1 MDNYDDENY
10 DDGFDEARS
19 SAAMQISL
27 WRRLFTFTLPYKAEL
42 WVLVVAGSVTALME
56 MAYPLI
62 TKWLID
68 DVDANGKEAD
78 LFFWAIVYLG
88 TCFLMAVSIGSF
100 IWMTSKIRVYA
111 SYDIRKAAFAN
122 LQNLSFSFFD
132 YRPVGWLMARMTSD
146 CERLTNI
153 LAWGLLDLIWGVTV
167 MLGMTVAMLV
177 MNWKLALL
185 VLAIVPILTWVSIKF
200 QRTILGSARA
210 VRRTNSRITG
220 AYAQGIMGVLTS
232 KTFSRE
238 APNANEFHHLTGD
251 MYIASVRNL
260 TLSAIYIPIIL
271 IMSSVAVGLTLAI
284 GGSDLLVGIIEAGT
298 LVAFMMLAR
307 HFFEPV
313 EVMGYWFAEMQ
324 MAQASA
330 ERVLSLIDAEPAI
343 RDSVSVS
350 DAVRMHRSTP
360 QRETRAEDG
369 GSLDI
374 HKVELMN
381 VNFAYEADVPI
392 LRDINLTAHK
402 GETIAIVGPTGS
414 GKSTLVNL
422 VCRFYQ
428 PTSGQVLIDGIDYR
442 DRNRSL
448 RWLQSNLGV
457 VLQNAHVFRG
467 TVLENIRYGRLTAS
481 DNDVI
486 HAAETIG
493 AHEFINALENGY
505 QTEVGEDGDML
516 SVGQKQLV
524 SFARAILADPQI
536 LVMDEAT
543 SSVDTV
549 TEAKIQ
555 RSLGQVLSGRI
566 SFVIAHRLSTIR
578 NADRI
583 VVLDGGEISEIGDH
597 AQLIR
602 RGGHYAKLYYQ
613 QSLQE
618 ATRDWSPDRSNNQT
632 DRGDD
637 LVEPSPA

>member
-78 LFFWAIVYLG
+78 LFFWAMVYLG
-88 TCFLMAVSIGSF
+88 TCFFMAVSIGSF

-111 SYDIRKAAFAN
+111 SYDIREAAFAN

-238 APNANEFHHLTGD
+238 APNADEIHQLTGD

-442 DRNRSL
+442 NRSL

-481 DNDVI
+481 DSDVI
-486 HAAETIG
+486 HAAETVG
-493 AHEFINALENGY
+493 AHEFINALENGF

-549 TEAKIQ
+549 TETKMQ
-555 RSLGQVLSGRI
+555 VGLDQVLSGRI

-578 NADRI
+578 NAARI
-583 VVLDGGEISEIGDH
+583 VVLDGGEISETGDH

>member
-19 SAAMQISL
+19 SAAMQLSL

-78 LFFWAIVYLG
+78 LFFWAMVYLG
-88 TCFLMAVSIGSF
+88 TCFFMAVSIGSF

-111 SYDIRKAAFAN
+111 SYDIREAAFAN

-153 LAWGLLDLIWGVTV
+153 LAWGLLDLIWGTTV

-185 VLAIVPILTWVSIKF
+185 VLAIVPFLTWVSIKF

-284 GGSDLLVGIIEAGT
+284 GGSDLVVGIIEAGT

-442 DRNRSL
+442 NRSL

-505 QTEVGEDGDML
+505 QTEVGEDGGML

-549 TEAKIQ
+549 TEVKIQ

>member
-238 APNANEFHHLTGD
+238 APNADEFHHLTGD

-284 GGSDLLVGIIEAGT
+284 GGSDLVVGIIEAGT

-442 DRNRSL
+442 DRSL

-486 HAAETIG
+486 QAAETVG
-493 AHEFINALENGY
+493 AHEFINSLENGY

-516 SVGQKQLV
+516 SAGQKQLV

-549 TEAKIQ
+549 TETKMQ
-555 RSLGQVLSGRI
+555 VGLDQVLSGRI

>member
-19 SAAMQISL
+19 SATMQLSL

-111 SYDIRKAAFAN
+111 SYDIREAAFAN

-153 LAWGLLDLIWGVTV
+153 LAWGLLDLIWGITV

-298 LVAFMMLAR
+298 LVAFMMFAR
-307 HFFEPV
+307 HFFDPV

-442 DRNRSL
+442 NRSL

-486 HAAETIG
+486 HAAETVG

-549 TEAKIQ
+549 TETKIQ
-555 RSLGQVLSGRI
+555 RSLDQVLLGRI

>member
-78 LFFWAIVYLG
+78 LFFWAMVYLG
-88 TCFLMAVSIGSF
+88 TCFFMAVSIGSF

-153 LAWGLLDLIWGVTV
+153 LAWGLLDLIWGITV

-442 DRNRSL
+442 NRSL

-481 DNDVI
+481 DSDVI
-486 HAAETIG
+486 HAAETVG

-549 TEAKIQ
+549 TETKIQ
-555 RSLGQVLSGRI
+555 RSLDQVLLGRI

-583 VVLDGGEISEIGDH
+583 VVLDGGEISETGDH

>member
-10 DDGFDEARS
+10 DDGFDEVRS
-19 SAAMQISL
+19 SASMQISL

-42 WVLVVAGSVTALME
+42 WVMVVAGSVTALME

-78 LFFWAIVYLG
+78 LFFWAMVYLG
-88 TCFLMAVSIGSF
+88 TCFFMAVSIGSF

-111 SYDIRKAAFAN
+111 SYDIREAAFAN

-167 MLGMTVAMLV
+167 MLGMTVATLV

-428 PTSGQVLIDGIDYR
+428 PTSGHVLIDGIDY
-442 DRNRSL
+442 RNRSL

-618 ATRDWSPDRSNNQT
+618 ATRDWSPDRSNHQT

>member
-10 DDGFDEARS
+10 DDGFDELRS
-19 SAAMQISL
+19 SATMQISL

-42 WVLVVAGSVTALME
+42 WVMVVAGSVTALME

-68 DVDANGKEAD
+68 DGEANGQEAD
-78 LFFWAIVYLG
+78 LFFWAMIYLG
-88 TCFLMAVSIGSF
+88 TCFAMAVSIGSF

-153 LAWGLLDLIWGVTV
+153 LAWGVLDLIWGSAV

-185 VLAIVPILTWVSIKF
+185 VLAIVPFLAWVSIKF

-220 AYAQGIMGVLTS
+220 AYTQGVMGVLTS
-232 KTFSRE
+232 KTFSKE
-238 APNANEFHHLTGD
+238 APNASEFRHLTGD

-271 IMSSVAVGLTLAI
+271 IMSSLAVGLTLAV
-284 GGSDLLVGIIEAGT
+284 GGSDMMVGIVEAGT

-307 HFFEPV
+307 HFFDPV

-330 ERVLSLIDAEPAI
+330 ERVLSLIDAEPEI
-343 RDSVSVS
+343 KDSDSVSN
-350 DAVRMHRSTP
+350 AVRIHRSTP
-360 QRETRAEDG
+360 QRETRAPDG
-369 GSLDI
+369 GSVDI
-374 HKVELMN
+374 HEVELVN
-381 VNFAYEADVPI
+381 VNFAYDTAVPV
-392 LRDINLTAHK
+392 LRDINLTARK

-422 VCRFYQ
+422 ICRFYQ
-428 PTSGQVLIDGIDYR
+428 PTSGHVFIDSIDY
-442 DRNRSL
+442 RNRSL
-448 RWLQSNLGV
+448 HWLQSNLGV

-486 HAAETIG
+486 RAAETVG
-493 AHEFINALENGY
+493 AHHFINALESGY
-505 QTEVGEDGDML
+505 RTDVGEDGDML
-516 SVGQKQLV
+516 SAGQKQLV

-555 RSLGQVLSGRI
+555 RSLGRVLTGRI
-566 SFVIAHRLSTIR
+566 SFVVAHRLSTIR

-583 VVLDGGEISEIGDH
+583 VVLIDGQISEIGDH
-597 AQLIR
+597 AELIA

-618 ATRDWSPDRSNNQT
+618 ATRDWSSRLSD
-632 DRGDD
+632 DGDE
-637 LVEPSPA
+637 VGEPSPA

>member
-1 MDNYDDENY
+1 VDNYDDENY

-100 IWMTSKIRVYA
+100 IWVTSKIRVYA

-238 APNANEFHHLTGD
+238 APNADEFHHLTGD

-402 GETIAIVGPTGS
+402 GETIAIVGPSGS

-442 DRNRSL
+442 NRSL

-467 TVLENIRYGRLTAS
+467 TILENIRYGRLTAS

-486 HAAETIG
+486 HAAETVG

-549 TEAKIQ
+549 TETKIQ
-555 RSLGQVLSGRI
+555 RSLDQVLSGRI

-583 VVLDGGEISEIGDH
+583 VVLNDGQISETGDH

-618 ATRDWSPDRSNNQT
+618 ATRDWSSERSNDQT

>member
-1 MDNYDDENY
+1 
-10 DDGFDEARS
+10 
-19 SAAMQISL
+19 MQISL

-42 WVLVVAGSVTALME
+42 WVMVVAGSVAAIME

-62 TKWLID
+62 TKWVID

-78 LFFWAIVYLG
+78 LFFWAMVYFG
-88 TCFLMAVSIGSF
+88 TCLLMAISIGSF

-111 SYDIRKAAFAN
+111 SHDIRKAAFAN

-153 LAWGLLDLIWGVTV
+153 LAWGLLDLIWGTTI

-185 VLAIVPILTWVSIKF
+185 VLAIVPFLTWVSIKF

-220 AYAQGIMGVLTS
+220 AYAEGVMGVLTS

-238 APNANEFHHLTGD
+238 APNANEFRHLTSE

-271 IMSSVAVGLTLAI
+271 IMSSVAVGLTLAV
-284 GGSDLLVGIIEAGT
+284 GGSDMLVGIIEAGT
-298 LVAFMMLAR
+298 LVAFMMFAR
-307 HFFEPV
+307 HFFDPV
-313 EVMGYWFAEMQ
+313 EVMGYWLAEMQ

-330 ERVLSLIDAEPAI
+330 ERVLSLIDAEPEI
-343 RDSVSVS
+343 KDSDSVT
-350 DAVRMHRSTP
+350 DAMRIHRSTP
-360 QRETRAEDG
+360 PRETLASDG
-369 GSLDI
+369 GRVDI
-374 HKVELMN
+374 REIELVN
-381 VNFAYEADVPI
+381 VNFAYNAEATV
-392 LRDINLTAHK
+392 LRGINLTAHK

-442 DRNRSL
+442 NRSL

-481 DNDVI
+481 DSEVI
-486 HAAETIG
+486 QAAKIVG
-493 AHEFINALENGY
+493 AHEFINSLENGY
-505 QTEVGEDGDML
+505 QTDVGEDGDML
-516 SVGQKQLV
+516 SAGQKQLV

-555 RSLGQVLSGRI
+555 HSLGEVLSGRI

-583 VVLDGGEISEIGDH
+583 VVLNDGRISELGNH
-597 AQLIR
+597 AQLVEKR
-602 RGGHYAKLYYQ
+602 GHYANLYYQ

-618 ATRDWSPDRSNNQT
+618 ATRDWPSSGAKDQEE
-632 DRGDD
+632 GGED
-637 LVEPSPA
+637 LAEPSPA

>member
-10 DDGFDEARS
+10 DDGFDELRS
-19 SAAMQISL
+19 SATMQISL

-42 WVLVVAGSVTALME
+42 WVMVVAGSVTALME

-68 DVDANGKEAD
+68 DVDANGQEAD
-78 LFFWAIVYLG
+78 LFFWAMVYLG

-111 SYDIRKAAFAN
+111 SYDIREAAFAN

-153 LAWGLLDLIWGVTV
+153 LAWGLLDLIWGSAV

-185 VLAIVPILTWVSIKF
+185 VLAIVPFLTWVSIKF

-220 AYAQGIMGVLTS
+220 TYTQGVMGVLTS
-232 KTFSRE
+232 KTFSKE
-238 APNANEFHHLTGD
+238 APNASEFRHLTGD

-271 IMSSVAVGLTLAI
+271 IMSSLAVGLTLAV
-284 GGSDLLVGIIEAGT
+284 GGSDMLVGIVEAGT
-298 LVAFMMLAR
+298 LVAFMMFAR
-307 HFFEPV
+307 HFFDPV

-330 ERVLSLIDAEPAI
+330 ERVLSLIDAEPEI
-343 RDSVSVS
+343 KDSDSVSN
-350 DAVRMHRSTP
+350 AVRFHRSTP
-360 QRETRAEDG
+360 QRETRAADG
-369 GSLDI
+369 GPVDI
-374 HKVELMN
+374 HEVELVN
-381 VNFAYEADVPI
+381 VNFAYNTTVPV
-392 LRDINLTAHK
+392 LRDINLTARK

-428 PTSGQVLIDGIDYR
+428 PTSGQVRIDGIDY
-442 DRNRSL
+442 RNRSL

-481 DNDVI
+481 DSDVI
-486 HAAETIG
+486 EAAETVG

-505 QTEVGEDGDML
+505 RTDVGEDGDML
-516 SVGQKQLV
+516 SAGQKQLV

-583 VVLDGGEISEIGDH
+583 VVLIDGQISEIGDH
-597 AQLIR
+597 AELIA
-602 RGGHYAKLYYQ
+602 RGGHYANLYYQ

-618 ATRDWSPDRSNNQT
+618 ATRDWPSNRVNDQT
-632 DRGDD
+632 EDGED

>member
-68 DVDANGKEAD
+68 DVDANGQEAD

-111 SYDIRKAAFAN
+111 SYDIREAAFAN

-153 LAWGLLDLIWGVTV
+153 LAWGLLDLIWGITV

-238 APNANEFHHLTGD
+238 APNADEFHQLTGD

-442 DRNRSL
+442 NRSL

-457 VLQNAHVFRG
+457 VLQNAHIFRG

-549 TEAKIQ
+549 TETKMQ
-555 RSLGQVLSGRI
+555 VGLDQVLSGRI

-583 VVLDGGEISEIGDH
+583 VVLDGGEISETGDH

>member
-19 SAAMQISL
+19 SASMQISL

-78 LFFWAIVYLG
+78 LFFWAMVYLG
-88 TCFLMAVSIGSF
+88 TCFFMAVSIGSF

-153 LAWGLLDLIWGVTV
+153 LAWGLLDLIWGITV

-442 DRNRSL
+442 NRSL

-457 VLQNAHVFRG
+457 VLQNAHIFRG

-549 TEAKIQ
+549 TETKMQ
-555 RSLGQVLSGRI
+555 VGLDQVLSGRI

-583 VVLDGGEISEIGDH
+583 VVLDGGEISETGDH

>member
-238 APNANEFHHLTGD
+238 APNANEFHHLTGN
-251 MYIASVRNL
+251 MYVASVRNL

-428 PTSGQVLIDGIDYR
+428 PTSGQVRFDGIDY
-442 DRNRSL
+442 RNRSL

-516 SVGQKQLV
+516 SAGQKQLV

-583 VVLDGGEISEIGDH
+583 VVLNDGQISETGDH

-618 ATRDWSPDRSNNQT
+618 ATRDWSSERSNDQT

-637 LVEPSPA
+637 LVEPSSA

>member
-1 MDNYDDENY
+1 
-10 DDGFDEARS
+10 
-19 SAAMQISL
+19 MQISL

-42 WVLVVAGSVTALME
+42 WVMVVAGSVAAIME

-62 TKWLID
+62 TKWVID

-78 LFFWAIVYLG
+78 LFFWAMVYFG
-88 TCFLMAVSIGSF
+88 TCLLMAISIGSF

-111 SYDIRKAAFAN
+111 SHDIRKAAFAN

-153 LAWGLLDLIWGVTV
+153 LAWGLLDLIWGTTI

-185 VLAIVPILTWVSIKF
+185 VLAIVPFLTWVSIKF

-220 AYAQGIMGVLTS
+220 AYAEGVMGVLTS

-238 APNANEFHHLTGD
+238 APNANEFRHLTSE

-271 IMSSVAVGLTLAI
+271 IMSSVAVGLTLAV
-284 GGSDLLVGIIEAGT
+284 GGSDMLVGIIEAGT
-298 LVAFMMLAR
+298 LVAFMMFAR
-307 HFFEPV
+307 HFFDPV

-330 ERVLSLIDAEPAI
+330 ERVLSLIDAEPEI
-343 RDSVSVS
+343 KDSDSVT
-350 DAVRMHRSTP
+350 DAMRIHRSTP
-360 QRETRAEDG
+360 PRETLASDG
-369 GSLDI
+369 GRVDI
-374 HKVELMN
+374 REIELVN
-381 VNFAYEADVPI
+381 VNFAYNAEASV
-392 LRDINLTAHK
+392 LRGINLTAHK

-442 DRNRSL
+442 NRSL

-481 DNDVI
+481 DSEVI
-486 HAAETIG
+486 QAAKIVG
-493 AHEFINALENGY
+493 AHEFINSLENGY
-505 QTEVGEDGDML
+505 QTDVGEDGDML
-516 SVGQKQLV
+516 SAGQKQLV

-555 RSLGQVLSGRI
+555 HSLGEVLSGRI

-583 VVLDGGEISEIGDH
+583 VVLNDGRISELGNH
-597 AQLIR
+597 AQLVEKR
-602 RGGHYAKLYYQ
+602 GHYANLYYQ

-618 ATRDWSPDRSNNQT
+618 ATRDWPSSGAKDQEE
-632 DRGDD
+632 GGED
-637 LVEPSPA
+637 LAEPSPA

>member
-1 MDNYDDENY
+1 
-10 DDGFDEARS
+10 
-19 SAAMQISL
+19 
-27 WRRLFTFTLPYKAEL
+27 
-42 WVLVVAGSVTALME
+42 
-56 MAYPLI
+56 
-62 TKWLID
+62 
-68 DVDANGKEAD
+68 
-78 LFFWAIVYLG
+78 
-88 TCFLMAVSIGSF
+88 MAVSIGSF

-153 LAWGLLDLIWGVTV
+153 LAWGLLDLIWGSAV

-185 VLAIVPILTWVSIKF
+185 VLAIVPFLTWVSIKF

-220 AYAQGIMGVLTS
+220 AYTQGVMGVLTS

-238 APNANEFHHLTGD
+238 APNASEFRHLTGD

-271 IMSSVAVGLTLAI
+271 IMSSLAVGLTLAV
-284 GGSDLLVGIIEAGT
+284 GGSDMLVGIVEAGT
-298 LVAFMMLAR
+298 LVAFMMFAR
-307 HFFEPV
+307 HFFDPV

-330 ERVLSLIDAEPAI
+330 ERVLSLIDAEPEI
-343 RDSVSVS
+343 KDSDSVSN
-350 DAVRMHRSTP
+350 AVRIHRSTP
-360 QRETRAEDG
+360 QRETRAADG
-369 GSLDI
+369 GPVDI
-374 HKVELMN
+374 HEVELVN
-381 VNFAYEADVPI
+381 VNFAYNATVPV
-392 LRDINLTAHK
+392 LRDINLTARK

-428 PTSGQVLIDGIDYR
+428 PTSGQVRIDGIDY
-442 DRNRSL
+442 RNRSL

-481 DNDVI
+481 DSDVI
-486 HAAETIG
+486 EAAETVG

-505 QTEVGEDGDML
+505 RTDVGEDGDML
-516 SVGQKQLV
+516 SAGQKQLV

-583 VVLDGGEISEIGDH
+583 VVLIDGQISEIGDH
-597 AQLIR
+597 AELVAR
-602 RGGHYAKLYYQ
+602 RGHYANLYYQ

-618 ATRDWSPDRSNNQT
+618 ATRNWPSNRANDQT
-632 DRGDD
+632 KDGED

>member
-100 IWMTSKIRVYA
+100 IWVTSKIRVYA

-238 APNANEFHHLTGD
+238 APNADEFHHLTGD

-442 DRNRSL
+442 NRSL

-486 HAAETIG
+486 HAAEAIG

-516 SVGQKQLV
+516 SAGQKQLV

-549 TEAKIQ
+549 TETKMQ
-555 RSLGQVLSGRI
+555 DGLDQVLSGRI

>member
-68 DVDANGKEAD
+68 DVDANGQEAD

-111 SYDIRKAAFAN
+111 SYDIREAAFAN

-153 LAWGLLDLIWGVTV
+153 LAWGLLDLIWGITV

-238 APNANEFHHLTGD
+238 APNADEFHHLTGD

-442 DRNRSL
+442 NRSL

-457 VLQNAHVFRG
+457 VLQNAHIFRG

-549 TEAKIQ
+549 TEVKIQ

>member
-1 MDNYDDENY
+1 VDNYDDENY

-238 APNANEFHHLTGD
+238 APNADEFHHLTGD

-442 DRNRSL
+442 NRSL

-549 TEAKIQ
+549 TETKMQ
-555 RSLGQVLSGRI
+555 VGLDQVLSGRI

>member
-68 DVDANGKEAD
+68 DVDANGQEAD

-238 APNANEFHHLTGD
+238 APNADEFHQLTGD

-442 DRNRSL
+442 NRSL

-457 VLQNAHVFRG
+457 VLQNAHIFRG

-549 TEAKIQ
+549 TEVKIQ

-578 NADRI
+578 NADQI
-583 VVLDGGEISEIGDH
+583 VVLDEGEILEIGDH

>member
-10 DDGFDEARS
+10 DDDFDEVRS
-19 SAAMQISL
+19 SATMQISL

-68 DVDANGKEAD
+68 DVDANGKQAD

-88 TCFLMAVSIGSF
+88 TCLLMAVSIGSF
-100 IWMTSKIRVYA
+100 IWMTSKIRVYT
-111 SYDIRKAAFAN
+111 SYDIRKAAFAT

-132 YRPVGWLMARMTSD
+132 HRPVGWIMARMTSD

-153 LAWGLLDLIWGVTV
+153 LAWGFLDLIWGITI

-185 VLAIVPILTWVSIKF
+185 VLAIVPFLTWVSIKF
-200 QRTILGSARA
+200 QRTILRSARA

-220 AYAQGIMGVLTS
+220 AFTQGVMGVLTS

-238 APNANEFHHLTGD
+238 APNANEFHHLTGG
-251 MYIASVRNL
+251 MYVASVRNL

-271 IMSSVAVGLTLAI
+271 MMSGLAVGLTLAV
-284 GGSDLLVGIIEAGT
+284 GGSDMLVGIIEAGT

-330 ERVLSLIDAEPAI
+330 ERVLSLIDAEPDI
-343 RDSVSVS
+343 KDSVSVS
-350 DAVRMHRSTP
+350 DAMRFHRSTP

-369 GSLDI
+369 GPIDI
-374 HKVELMN
+374 HKVELVN
-381 VNFAYEADVPI
+381 VNFAYEAAVPV
-392 LRDINLTAHK
+392 LRGINLTARK
-402 GETIAIVGPTGS
+402 GETVAIVGPTGC

-428 PTSGQVLIDGIDYR
+428 PTSGQVLIDGIDY
-442 DRNRSL
+442 RNRSL

-481 DNDVI
+481 DSDVI
-486 HAAETIG
+486 HAAETVG
-493 AHEFINALENGY
+493 AHDFINALEKGY
-505 QTEVGEDGDML
+505 QTDVGEDGDML

-549 TEAKIQ
+549 TETKIQ
-555 RSLGQVLSGRI
+555 RSLDQVLSGRI

-583 VVLDGGEISEIGDH
+583 VVLDDGEISEIGDH
-597 AQLIR
+597 AELIG
-602 RGGHYAKLYYQ
+602 RGGDYAKLYFQ

-618 ATRDWSPDRSNNQT
+618 ATRDWPSSRANDQT
-632 DRGDD
+632 EGGED
-637 LVEPSPA
+637 LVEPFPA

>member
-238 APNANEFHHLTGD
+238 APNADEFHHLTGD

-442 DRNRSL
+442 NRSL

-549 TEAKIQ
+549 TETKMQ
-555 RSLGQVLSGRI
+555 VGLDQVLSGRI

>member
-1 MDNYDDENY
+1 VDNYDDENY

-68 DVDANGKEAD
+68 DVDANGQEAD

-100 IWMTSKIRVYA
+100 IWVTSKIRVYA

-238 APNANEFHHLTGD
+238 APNADEFHHLTGD

-442 DRNRSL
+442 NRSL

-457 VLQNAHVFRG
+457 VLQNAHIFRG

-481 DNDVI
+481 DNEVI

-549 TEAKIQ
+549 TETKMQ
-555 RSLGQVLSGRI
+555 VGLDQVLSGRI

-583 VVLDGGEISEIGDH
+583 VVLDGGEISETGDH

-618 ATRDWSPDRSNNQT
+618 ATRDWSPHRSNNQT

>member
-100 IWMTSKIRVYA
+100 IWVTSKIRVYA

-238 APNANEFHHLTGD
+238 APNADEFHHLTGD

-442 DRNRSL
+442 NRSL

-549 TEAKIQ
+549 TETKMQIG
-555 RSLGQVLSGRI
+555 LDQVLSGRI

>member
-68 DVDANGKEAD
+68 DVDANGQEAD

-111 SYDIRKAAFAN
+111 SYDIREAAFAN

-238 APNANEFHHLTGD
+238 APNADEFHQLTGD

-442 DRNRSL
+442 NRSL

-457 VLQNAHVFRG
+457 VLQNAHIFRG

-566 SFVIAHRLSTIR
+566 RFVIAHRLSTIR

>member
-42 WVLVVAGSVTALME
+42 WVLVVAGCVTALME

-68 DVDANGKEAD
+68 DVDANGQEAD

-238 APNANEFHHLTGD
+238 APNADEFHQLTGD

-442 DRNRSL
+442 NRSL

-457 VLQNAHVFRG
+457 VLQNAHIFRG

-549 TEAKIQ
+549 TETKMQ
-555 RSLGQVLSGRI
+555 VGLDQVLSGRI

-583 VVLDGGEISEIGDH
+583 VVLDGGEISETGDH

>member
-19 SAAMQISL
+19 SATMQISL

-68 DVDANGKEAD
+68 DVDANGQEAD

-111 SYDIRKAAFAN
+111 SYDIREAAFAN

-238 APNANEFHHLTGD
+238 APNADEFHQLTGD

-442 DRNRSL
+442 NRSL

-457 VLQNAHVFRG
+457 VLQNAHIFRG

-578 NADRI
+578 NADQI
-583 VVLDGGEISEIGDH
+583 VVLDEGEILEIGDH

-618 ATRDWSPDRSNNQT
+618 ATRDWSPDRSNNQS

>member
-68 DVDANGKEAD
+68 DVDANGQEAD

-111 SYDIRKAAFAN
+111 SYDIREAAFAN

-238 APNANEFHHLTGD
+238 APNADEFHQLTGD

-442 DRNRSL
+442 DRSL

-549 TEAKIQ
+549 TETKMQ
-555 RSLGQVLSGRI
+555 VGLDQVLSGRI

-583 VVLDGGEISEIGDH
+583 VVLDGGEISETGDH

>member
-1 MDNYDDENY
+1 VDNYDDENY

-100 IWMTSKIRVYA
+100 IWVTSKIRVYA

-238 APNANEFHHLTGD
+238 APNADEFHHLTGD

-442 DRNRSL
+442 NRSL

-549 TEAKIQ
+549 TETKMQ
-555 RSLGQVLSGRI
+555 VGLDQVLSGRI

>member
-68 DVDANGKEAD
+68 DVDANGQEAD

-100 IWMTSKIRVYA
+100 IWVTSKIRVYA

-238 APNANEFHHLTGD
+238 APNADEFHHLTGD

-330 ERVLSLIDAEPAI
+330 ERVLSLIDAEPDI

-442 DRNRSL
+442 NRSL

-481 DNDVI
+481 DSDVI
-486 HAAETIG
+486 HAAETVG
-493 AHEFINALENGY
+493 AHEFINSLENAY

-578 NADRI
+578 NADQI
-583 VVLDGGEISEIGDH
+583 VVLDEGEILEIGDH

-618 ATRDWSPDRSNNQT
+618 ATRDWSSERSNDQT